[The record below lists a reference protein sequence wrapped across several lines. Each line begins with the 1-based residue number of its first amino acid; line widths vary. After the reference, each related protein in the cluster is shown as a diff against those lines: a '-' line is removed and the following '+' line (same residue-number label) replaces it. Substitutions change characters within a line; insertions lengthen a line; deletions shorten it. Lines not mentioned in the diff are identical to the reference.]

1 MASWERIQERGRI
14 LLVRDRLE
22 RYHLD
27 EAGRPL
33 GWVRAGRTYRRGLD
47 GTVLEL
53 RRRDEGPDRF
63 HDVRRLES
71 RELTEQ
77 LELVRHRLRE
87 AGEPVELDWE
97 ADAARFRQ
105 LYGRV
110 GILPPDQYA
119 SLVLQ
124 LTRGCSY
131 NRCSFCS
138 FFRQERFEIRSGSQ
152 FRSHLEAARRAFG
165 AGLTARRGT
174 FLGDASAAS
183 ISTPALLEGLRA
195 VREAFPTPTP
205 QRLDQ
210 VGAFLDTF
218 TTRRSESEWSELAAA
233 GLREVYL
240 GVESGCKTVLKLL
253 RKPGHPRLVEQLVE
267 RLKAAGL
274 GVNVILMTGAG
285 GRELAD
291 EHTRASAALL
301 ARLPLGPGDRV
312 YLSDLEVHPGS
323 DYAALNLTALNRREC
338 RQQAREIRQLAG
350 YAPPPRGPGVT
361 LYDIRQFTY

>member
-1 MASWERIQERGRI
+1 MTWERRQSPGRI
-14 LLVRDRLE
+14 DLVRDRLE
-22 RYHLD
+22 IYRLD
-27 EAGRPL
+27 EAGRLL
-33 GWVRAGRTYRRGLD
+33 GWVRDGRTYRRGLD
-47 GTVLEL
+47 GTVLQM
-53 RRRDEGPDRF
+53 RRIEQGEEKF
-63 HDVRRLES
+63 HRVRRLAPAERS
-71 RELTEQ
+71 FHLDRVEA
-77 LELVRHRLRE
+77 RLRE
-87 AGEPVELDWE
+87 AGEPLRLDWGV
-97 ADAARFRQ
+97 DALRFQ
-105 LYGRV
+105 EHYGRV
-110 GILPPDQYA
+110 GILPPDRYN

-138 FFRQERFEIRSGSQ
+138 FFRKERFLIRSGSQ
-152 FRSHLEAARRAFG
+152 FRAHLEAARRTFG

-183 ISTPALLEGLRA
+183 IPTPVLLEGLRA
-195 VREAFPTPTP
+195 VREAFPSPDP

-218 TTRRSESEWSELAAA
+218 TARRGESEWSELAAA

-240 GVESGCKTVLKLL
+240 GVESGSKTVLKLL

-267 RLKAAGL
+267 RLKAARL

-285 GRELAD
+285 GRELAQ

-312 YLSDLEVHPGS
+312 YLSDLEVHPES
-323 DYAALNLTALNRREC
+323 DYSALSLTALDRREC

-350 YAPPPRGPGVT
+350 YAPPPRGPAVT

>member
-1 MASWERIQERGRI
+1 MASWERNQERGRI

-22 RYHLD
+22 RYQLD

-33 GWVRAGRTYRRGLD
+33 SWVRQGRTYRRGLD

-53 RRRDEGPDRF
+53 RRREEGAERF
-63 HDVRRLES
+63 HDVRRLEPP
-71 RELTEQ
+71 ELSEQ
-77 LELVRHRLRE
+77 LKRLRE
-87 AGEPVELDWE
+87 RLGEAGERPDLDWD
-97 ADAARFRQ
+97 ADAARFRE

-138 FFRQERFEIRSGSQ
+138 FFRKERFLIRSGSQ
-152 FRSHLEAARRAFG
+152 FRAHLEAARHTFG
-165 AGLTARRGT
+165 AGLTARRGI

-183 ISTPALLEGLRA
+183 IPTSVLLEGLRA
-195 VREAFPTPTP
+195 VREAFPSPDP

-218 TTRRSESEWSELAAA
+218 TARRSESEWCELAVA

-240 GVESGCKTVLKLL
+240 GVESGSKTVLKLL

-267 RLKAAGL
+267 RLKEARV

-285 GRELAD
+285 GRELAE

-312 YLSDLEVHPGS
+312 YLSDLEVHPES
-323 DYAALNLTALNRREC
+323 DYGALGLTALDRREC

-350 YAPPPRGPGVT
+350 YAPPPRGPAVT